1 MDQLEGRNPVLE
13 CLLRARRRMHRIWL
27 DVGARPDPKIDQ
39 ILSLASAAKVKVERV
54 PRAQLDKL
62 TDGRVHNGIV
72 AHAEALPSYTTRQL
86 LDHLFEQGKDPF
98 LVLADEVNYEHNL
111 GAILRSALGFGV
123 DGLILPTRRGADV
136 SSVVQRVSMG
146 AAEVVPIVYESLSSA
161 LKPIRDAG
169 IRVVG
174 ADMDGTSCFQSELR
188 GSVALV
194 LGGEGKGLTSTL
206 RSRCDAITSVPLAGG
221 LESLNVSVAGA
232 LIMAEKRRQDGWFK
246 EAR

>member
-13 CLLRARRRMHRIWL
+13 CLLRGRRRMHRIWL
-27 DVGARPDPKIDQ
+27 DVGARPDPKVDQ
-39 ILSLASAAKVKVERV
+39 ILELAGAARVRVERV

-72 AHAEALPSYTTRQL
+72 AHADPLPSYTTRQL
-86 LDHLFEQGKDPF
+86 LDRLFDEGKDPF
-98 LVLADEVNYEHNL
+98 LVLADEVSYEHNL

-146 AAEVVPIVYESLSSA
+146 AAEVVPIVHESLSSA

-174 ADMDGTSCFQSELR
+174 ADMNGTSAFALPMK
-188 GSVALV
+188 GSVAIV
-194 LGGEGKGLTSTL
+194 LGGEGKGLSPTL
-206 RSRCDAITSVPLAGG
+206 RSRCDAIASIPLAGG
-221 LESLNVSVAGA
+221 LESLNVSVAA
-232 LIMAEKRRQDGWFK
+232 AVLMVEKRRQDGWFG
-246 EAR
+246 EGR